1 MKKVLVLALLAL
13 SATTFGQDSFIEKYK
28 NQNIF
33 IGGELKKTLESY
45 YTIHFAYKEH
55 NQSELRLINQ
65 FGVETSLYKQVNE
78 IAFLPTIKNAFTF
91 DAIDENGNLVVVI
104 ISSKVVN
111 IREESGLSVIY
122 NNPRPAGSSIL

>member
-1 MKKVLVLALLAL
+1 MKKLITIALLLVA
-13 SATTFGQDSFIEKYK
+13 STTFGQDSFIEKYK

-33 IGGELKKTLESY
+33 INGELKKTLESY

-65 FGVETSLYKQVNE
+65 FGVEISLYKQVNE